1 MVDTL
6 QLDPDT
12 YQVLTIQVAFTAPEL
27 QFDTL
32 SLKTT
37 DLPYTYRQ
45 QYTVDTFGEHNVLIT
60 ISGSCDELYNLYV
73 SHDIDTLIIEADT
86 FLCYGNTFVYE
97 EQEYQADTL
106 LQTISWLNA
115 DTMQIDILSVS
126 FATQPI
132 ELYDTLLLA
141 PTELPYLYR
150 DTLLVTFGE
159 YELLIYN
166 DEGCLERIYLSVQEK
181 TPTSL
186 DDTPIYDR
194 PRLILRN
201 GVVYV
206 LRGSE
211 VYTLLGERL

>member
-1 MVDTL
+1 MED
-6 QLDPDT
+6 
-12 YQVLTIQVAFTAPEL
+12 
-27 QFDTL
+27 
-32 SLKTT
+32 
-37 DLPYTYRQ
+37 
-45 QYTVDTFGEHNVLIT
+45 FGEHDVLIHN
-60 ISGSCDELYNLYV
+60 SGACDERYQLTVLHN
-73 SHDIDTLIIEADT
+73 IDTLVLEADT
-86 FLCYGNTFVYE
+86 FLCYGKTFVYE
-97 EQEYQADTL
+97 AQEYQADTL

-141 PTELPYLYR
+141 SIDLPYTYR
-150 DTLLVTFGE
+150 EQYMVEDFGE

-186 DDTPIYDR
+186 DNTPIYDR